1 MTETILPDPVPERPV
16 AAAVQPLLAAPL
28 KHARWVIF
36 WERLWPAL
44 TGLAAAIGLFLTL
57 AWLGVFLWLPP
68 LGRAAAVIACGAV
81 AGAAMFPFLVC
92 ASPACATA

>member
-1 MTETILPDPVPERPV
+1 MPKRPG
-16 AAAVQPLLAAPL
+16 AAAGQPLLAAPL

-36 WERLWPAL
+36 WESGCGRRL

-81 AGAAMFPFLVC
+81 AAAAMFPFLVLRILGLRDGFEPT
-92 ASPACATA
+92 SIN